1 MRILHLVATGQRRGA
16 EVFTADLVA
25 ALDAPDLC
33 QRVAVLRGG
42 PPFEVPFG
50 APVTAV
56 GGRRPGPRRLPLQPG
71 TVWTLRRLVADW
83 RPDLITAHGG
93 EPLKYAVLAA
103 ARRRPPIVYRRIGS
117 ASGWLSGGP
126 RKLLYGQLMRRADR
140 IVTVADAVRN
150 ETLAAFRIPDGRVL
164 TIPNGV
170 DPRRLEPRRGREA
183 TRAALGIAPEA
194 TVVLSL
200 GALRPEKDPLG
211 HLAVTAP
218 LLRRRPEVVHLF
230 VGGGPLEGELS
241 SAIRDQ
247 GLDRQ
252 ARVLGS
258 RGDVGDLL
266 AASDLLLFASR
277 AVGSNEGMPAC
288 VIEAG
293 LRALPVVGVGLT
305 GVPEVVA
312 DGLTGL
318 LAPPGDHERLRA
330 AVDRLLAD
338 RPLRSAMGRAAQARC
353 RERYGISG
361 VAGAY
366 RHLYRELVGA

>member
-1 MRILHLVATGQRRGA
+1 MRILHLVATGRRRGA

-42 PPFEVPFG
+42 PPWEVPFG
-50 APVTAV
+50 APVTALN
-56 GGRRPGPRRLPLQPG
+56 GRPRPRRLPLHLG
-71 TVWTLRRLVADW
+71 TAWTLQRLVADW

-93 EPLKYAVLAA
+93 ESLKYAVLTATT
-103 ARRRPPIVYRRIGS
+103 RRPPVVYRRIGS
-117 ASGWLSGGP
+117 LSGWLSGGP
-126 RKLLYGQLMRRADR
+126 RRLLYGQLMQRADR
-140 IVTVADAVRN
+140 IVTVADSVRD
-150 ETLAAFRIPDGRVL
+150 ETLDAFRLADDRVL

-170 DPRRLEPRRGREA
+170 DPRRLEPRQGRDA
-183 TRAALGIAPEA
+183 TRAAVGIAPEA

-200 GALRPEKDPLG
+200 GALSPEKDPLG

-218 LLRRRPEVVHLF
+218 LLRRRPEVIHLF
-230 VGGGPLEGELS
+230 VGGGPLAGEVE
-241 SAIRDQ
+241 SAIRRQ

-266 AASDLLLFASR
+266 AASNLLLFASR

-293 LRALPVVGVGLT
+293 VSALPVVAVSLT
-305 GVPEVVA
+305 GVPEVVE
-312 DGLTGL
+312 DGVTGL
-318 LAPPGDHERLRA
+318 LAPPGDHGRLRA
-330 AVDRLLAD
+330 ALDRLLAD
-338 RPLRSAMGRAAQARC
+338 QPLRSRMGRAAQARC
-353 RERYGISG
+353 RERYGI
-361 VAGAY
+361 AGIARAY
-366 RHLYRELVGA
+366 RDLYRELVGS